1 MNNLD
6 LADLSSITKVQ
17 LVSRPAV
24 ALDQQVITLG
34 CTSREKSLELIE
46 FPSEIKLL

>member
-17 LVSRPAV
+17 LGLHPAV

-34 CTSREKSLELIE
+34 WTSREKSLELIDL
-46 FPSEIKLL
+46 PGKTKLL

>member
-6 LADLSSITKVQ
+6 LANLSSITKVQ
-17 LVSRPAV
+17 LVLHPAV
-24 ALDQQVITLG
+24 TLDQQVTILG

>member
-6 LADLSSITKVQ
+6 LANLSSITKVQ
-17 LVSRPAV
+17 LVLRPAL
-24 ALDQQVITLG
+24 ALDQQVMILG
-34 CTSREKSLELIE
+34 WTSREKSLELIE